1 MASLS
6 VDGLVSGL
14 DTTALISQLVSAEG
28 ATQTRLKTRMG
39 ETQTAATAYR
49 SINTKVDG
57 LRTAAEDLAKA
68 TTWAAAKATSSSPA
82 ATVAATGTQQTGQLS
97 FTVESLATAH
107 SVLSDGRWAAAD
119 TNFGSAQLSFTTAG
133 GTTTT
138 VDVGGTGTLSD
149 AVKAINASAA
159 GVTAAAVQL
168 EDGQYAL
175 MVTAKTTGASN
186 AFSVG
191 GSGTFSPLVT
201 GTNARVRLGGP
212 DGPAVTSATNTFS
225 GLLAGGAI
233 TVTATTDVPLTISV
247 VADPEAVAA
256 KMQTFVDAANAALA
270 EIKKHSSSTSPGAVL
285 KGDLTLSRLA
295 GDILGAVSRAV
306 GTDGSAG
313 AVGVQLKRD
322 GTVTF
327 DKTAFLAGL
336 QSTPERTQRL
346 FTGTPASG
354 TTPAVEGIAQRMQ
367 AVAKAATD
375 STTGSLT
382 GLAKGK
388 DALAKDFQKRIDD
401 WDIRLAQ
408 RRETLTRQFTA
419 METALSSLKSQSSWL
434 AGQLS
439 SLS

>member
-14 DTTALISQLVSAEG
+14 DTTALITQLVTAEG
-28 ATQTRLKTRMG
+28 ASQTRLKTRMT

-49 SINTKVDG
+49 SINTKVEA
-57 LRTAAEDLAKA
+57 LRTAAEDLVKA

-97 FTVESLATAH
+97 FTVESLAAAH
-107 SVLSDGRWAAAD
+107 SEMSEGRWASTGTD
-119 TNFGSAQLSFTTAG
+119 FGASQISFTTG

-138 VDVGGTGTLSD
+138 VDVLGAGTLTD

-175 MVTAKTTGASN
+175 MVTAKKTGAAN
-186 AFSVG
+186 TFTVG
-191 GSGTFSPLVT
+191 GAGAFDPLVT
-201 GTNARVRLGGP
+201 GTNARLVLGGP
-212 DGPAVTSATNTFS
+212 GGPAVTSATNTFPD
-225 GLLAGGAI
+225 LLAGGAI
-233 TVTATTDVPLTISV
+233 TVTATSATPVTISV

-256 KMQTFVDAANAALA
+256 KVQTFVDAANAALA
-270 EIKKHSSSTSPGAVL
+270 EIKKHSDSKLNNAVL

-295 GDILGAVSRAV
+295 GDILGNVSRAV
-306 GTDGSAG
+306 GADSPGIA
-313 AVGVQLKRD
+313 GVQLKRD
-322 GTVTF
+322 GTVEFKKDT
-327 DKTAFLAGL
+327 FLAKL
-336 QSTPERTQRL
+336 QSAPEQAQRL
-346 FTGTPASG
+346 FAGGGTPV
-354 TTPAVEGIAQRMQ
+354 VEGVGQRIQ
-367 AVAKAATD
+367 ALAKTATD
-375 STTGSLT
+375 AATGSLT
-382 GLAKGK
+382 TLAKGR
-388 DALAKDFQKRIDD
+388 DSLVKDFEKRIDA
-401 WDIRLAQ
+401 WDVRLAA

-419 METALSSLKSQSSWL
+419 METALNSLKSQSSWL

>member
-6 VDGLVSGL
+6 VDGLISGL
-14 DTTALISQLVSAEG
+14 DTTALISQLVAAEG
-28 ATQTRLKTRMG
+28 ATQTRLKSRMT

-49 SINTKVDG
+49 SINTKVDA
-57 LRTAAEDLAKA
+57 LRASAEDLAKA

-82 ATVAATGTQQTGQLS
+82 ATVASTGSPQTGQLS

-107 SVLSDGRWAAAD
+107 SVLSADRWIS
-119 TNFGSAQLSFTTAG
+119 TNTSFGAAQLTFTAG

-138 VDVGGTGTLSD
+138 VDVGGTGTLAD
-149 AVKAINASAA
+149 AVKAINASSA

-168 EDGQYAL
+168 EGGQFAL
-175 MVTAKTTGASN
+175 MVTAKKTGAANS
-186 AFSVG
+186 FSIG
-191 GSGTFSPLVT
+191 GAGTFPPLVP
-201 GTNARVRLGGP
+201 ASDAKVRLGGAA
-212 DGPAVTSATNTFS
+212 GPAVTSATNTFAD
-225 GLLAGGAI
+225 LLPGGAI
-233 TVTATTDVPLTISV
+233 TVTAETTTAVTISV

-256 KMQTFVDAANAALA
+256 KVQSFVDAANAALA
-270 EIKKHSSSTSPGAVL
+270 EIRKHSNSSSAGAVL
-285 KGDLTLSRLA
+285 KGDLTLSRLT

-313 AVGVQLKRD
+313 TAGVQLKRD

-327 DKTAFLAGL
+327 DKPTFLAGL
-336 QSTPERTQRL
+336 QSNPEKTQRL
-346 FTGTPASG
+346 FTGTPAAG
-354 TTPAVEGIAQRMQ
+354 TIPAVEGVSQRMQ

-375 STTGSLT
+375 ATTGSLT
-382 GLAKGK
+382 SLAQGK
-388 DALAKDFQKRIDD
+388 DALVKDFQERIDD
-401 WDIRLAQ
+401 WDVRLAA

-419 METALSSLKSQSSWL
+419 METALSSLKQQSSWL